1 MGAARLQCKCHQDP
15 AAKPSRVR
23 QEAQAVAELVEAPGI
38 EESGPSDTSSVS
50 KQPKES
56 GGNLESWSKYASLGR
71 RK

>member
-1 MGAARLQCKCHQDP
+1 VQVPPGPSSKAQQSP
-15 AAKPSRVR
+15 AGSTGSS
-23 QEAQAVAELVEAPGI
+23 AELVEAPGI